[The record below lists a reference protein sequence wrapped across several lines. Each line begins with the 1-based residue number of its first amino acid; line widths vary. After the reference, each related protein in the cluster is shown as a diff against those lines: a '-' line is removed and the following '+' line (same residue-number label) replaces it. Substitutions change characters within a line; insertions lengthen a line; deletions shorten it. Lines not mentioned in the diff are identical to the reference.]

1 MNDPFRR
8 LFLDQVERVLKK
20 EPSRQSLLELLQLAN
35 PGLDGLGAI
44 TEHNALFKSYIKA
57 LILRIHPD
65 KHPIVDQSRVTR
77 LIQDAHKYY
86 DQCLA
91 ASPDPDPKRRR
102 KQYASSPNKVS
113 FPDEFNTLSKWQH
126 MDISVPHAE
135 RGFMA
140 GQMSTAVAYQC
151 INARGAIAHG
161 RKTGLRYG
169 NKHMTK
175 IFMKTVDDI
184 FLHHGGT
191 KELNGPAEIKSELL
205 MNGPVVST
213 SFCPSDAFWNT
224 GSFDPF
230 DQSDYGHQN
239 DMLIVGWKQLASGE
253 VWIVQPLYHD
263 GGVCCQAAHVATGQ
277 FGIEERCVAPSNNF
291 ENQSWQ
297 PGPYFDCD
305 MDTLVKKWQ
314 TWPITSVTT
323 SVDSMNALDSL
334 FKEIGTAQLSTLSSS
349 SQQSSFSSRLITLRD
364 KQKKAHSR
372 KAFLRSITWDKTKS
386 KFMIAFDFFE

>member
-1 MNDPFRR
+1 MSDPFRR
-8 LFLDQVERVLKK
+8 LFLDQVERVLRK

-35 PGLDGLGAI
+35 PGLDGLGAMNE
-44 TEHNALFKSYIKA
+44 TKRLFMT
-57 LILRIHPD
+57 LMLRVHPD
-65 KHPIVDQSRVTR
+65 KHPIVDKSRADHLT
-77 LIQDAHKYY
+77 QDAKKFY
-86 DQCLA
+86 DQSLA
-91 ASPDPDPKRRR
+91 ASPDPKRCR
-102 KQYASSPNKVS
+102 KQYTSSPNNVS
-113 FPDEFNTLSKWQH
+113 FPANFNALNKWQH

-135 RGFMA
+135 RSFMA

-161 RKTGLRYG
+161 RKISLCYG

-230 DQSDYGHQN
+230 DQLVYDHQS
-239 DMLIVGWKQLASGE
+239 DMLIIGWEQLASGE